1 MPINNIKRPEVT
13 YMKINDLTLQK
24 PGVTKEKEVKTEKT
38 ERNITTK
45 ENQLQGSPVRVEVST
60 KNLVENAKT
69 KAMSLPEVRE
79 EKVAR
84 LREQIQSGTY
94 QVSNRELARAM
105 IGTLLSEMA

>member
-24 PGVTKEKEVKTEKT
+24 PGVAKEKEIKTGKTEG
-38 ERNITTK
+38 NVPTK
-45 ENQLQGSPVRVEVST
+45 ENQLQRSPVHIEVST
-60 KNLVENAKT
+60 KNLVENAKA
-69 KAMSLPEVRE
+69 KAMNFPEVRE
-79 EKVAR
+79 EKVAK

>member
-24 PGVTKEKEVKTEKT
+24 LGVAKEREIKTGKTEGKAP
-38 ERNITTK
+38 TK

-60 KNLVENAKT
+60 KSLVENAKA

-105 IGTLLSEMA
+105 IGTLLSEIA

>member
-24 PGVTKEKEVKTEKT
+24 SGVAKEKEIKTEKT
-38 ERNITTK
+38 EKNATTK
-45 ENQLQGSPVRVEVST
+45 ENQLQLSPVRVEVST
-60 KNLVENAKT
+60 KSLVENAKT
-69 KAMSLPEVRE
+69 KALNLPEVRE
-79 EKVAR
+79 EKVAK

-94 QVSNRELARAM
+94 QVSNRELAKAM